1 MLYPKVFKQKE
12 SCSIKTLLTCCQG
25 MQSNDTSKGY
35 LGVYTVLDFFRAVVY
50 TAIKGDEGKLHT
62 HILNLGSTC
71 FCRAVLTI
79 LG

>member
-50 TAIKGDEGKLHT
+50 TAIKGDEGKLH
-62 HILNLGSTC
+62 IP
-71 FCRAVLTI
+71 I
-79 LG
+79 Y